1 MSEPRWTVL
10 VVPHGSGQSRSVVVT
25 RPALRIML
33 GSVLAIPLATLVLAY
48 TTVSKS
54 VDLARLQRLDR
65 QNRFLAEQLQS
76 TRQMVTELTD
86 TMAIIVKRDLQ
97 VRVLA
102 GLEPTDPEVQLAGIG
117 GPRPRTELGPDL
129 AEEPLGQSALAAR
142 ADVSTLIRRA
152 NLLAKS
158 FDQALDSIAER
169 TDRMQRTPSIMP
181 TAGWVSSA
189 YMAAR
194 IHPIHGE
201 LRAHEGI
208 DLSAPM
214 GSPIAAS
221 AGGLVVDAGSEMG
234 YGLMVTLDHG
244 YGLVTRYAHCSKILV
259 RVGQRVKRG
268 ETIALVGN
276 TGISTGPHLH
286 YEVLRGG
293 RHQDPRT
300 FIFPETIVD

>member
-1 MSEPRWTVL
+1 MEVS
-10 VVPHGSGQSRSVVVT
+10 
-25 RPALRIML
+25 RPALRIIL

-76 TRQMVTELTD
+76 TRQMVAELSD
-86 TMAIIVKRDLQ
+86 TMAIIVKRDQQ

-102 GLEPTDPEVQLAGIG
+102 GLEPTDPEVSLAGIG
-117 GPRPRTELGPDL
+117 GPRPRTESGPEL
-129 AEEPLGQSALAAR
+129 AEEPLGQSALANR

-152 NLLAKS
+152 NLLARS
-158 FDQALDSIAER
+158 FDEAIDSIATRRDLME
-169 TDRMQRTPSIMP
+169 RTPSIMP
-181 TAGWVSSA
+181 TSGWVTSA
-189 YMAAR
+189 YMAER

-208 DLSAPM
+208 DVSTPM
-214 GSPIAAS
+214 GSPISAS
-221 AGGLVVDAGSEMG
+221 AGGLIVDAGTEQG

-244 YGLVTRYAHCSKILV
+244 HGLVTRYAHCSKILV

-293 RHQDPRT
+293 KHENPRT
-300 FIFPETIVD
+300 FIFPQTIVD